1 MKTPKNNSKNQW
13 WTEDLWKN
21 SDEKPQ
27 GVLLKKQ
34 EFLKLGVEK
43 FHFLQKN
50 QNYQK
55 YQSVIFSFFE
65 LWH

>member
-13 WTEDLWKN
+13 WNEDIWKN

-43 FHFLQKN
+43 FHFLQKY